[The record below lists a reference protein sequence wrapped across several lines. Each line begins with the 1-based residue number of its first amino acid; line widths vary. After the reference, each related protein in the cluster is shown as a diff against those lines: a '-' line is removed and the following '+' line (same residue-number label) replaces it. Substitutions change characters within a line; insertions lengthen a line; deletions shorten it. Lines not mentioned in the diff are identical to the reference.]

1 MSNNR
6 NINTILLILIFI
18 VLSIGV
24 YLFMGN
30 KKVGD
35 SEPLGQIP
43 EIENPN
49 SVVWVKSEKFG
60 LYFPANFNAPNEFY
74 RVSGLGEDRGK
85 IVYEPSTDTV
95 PVFSLVFADG
105 DAVIT
110 WGDVWKGGYIP
121 GTCTQSEFGPF
132 EYGVSSVACV
142 NGYRTWVAHFSA
154 RDSISKDDL
163 KIFGDFVM
171 KNQVNKTSLITYEN
185 KELGF
190 SFESPYGEVQP
201 MSNGK
206 FISINKSNSKED
218 KGEMLR
224 GDISKNPIFYFA
236 GLSRDYNAGRGS
248 DLGESKSENCA
259 SEPNKKTTS
268 GVEYKYLT
276 HTDEE
281 GYFIGERNSKAYV
294 AYFKM
299 KSSYN
304 RFPCLAFTL
313 WPQKSG
319 VTEAEFLKIMNSVKL
334 Y

>member
-6 NINTILLILIFI
+6 NINTVLLILIFV

-43 EIENPN
+43 KIENPN
-49 SVVWVKSEKFG
+49 SVVWVKSEKSGF
-60 LYFPANFNAPNEFY
+60 YFPSNLKEDFIYYVTPGQQANGEKGGISTYNFSSNNFVISWGGHQSACLDNEFGEFKSGISTAFCLNGMIASINP
-74 RVSGLGEDRGK
+74 VS
-85 IVYEPSTDTV
+85 
-95 PVFSLVFADG
+95 
-105 DAVIT
+105 
-110 WGDVWKGGYIP
+110 
-121 GTCTQSEFGPF
+121 QSHKLTLE
-132 EYGVSSVACV
+132 
-142 NGYRTWVAHFSA
+142 
-154 RDSISKDDL
+154 DL
-163 KIFGDFVM
+163 KIFDDFVM

-206 FISINKSNSKED
+206 FISINNSNSKED
-218 KGEMLR
+218 KGEVLR

-259 SEPNKKTTS
+259 LQSNKKTTS
-268 GVEYKYLT
+268 GVSYKYLV
-276 HTDEE
+276 HVDEE
-281 GYFIGERNSKAYV
+281 GYFIGENNSKAYV